1 MLINH
6 VLWGTVACF
15 QNNSKSDN
23 QHFAKLQETA
33 DFLPYFLSDKQ
44 QCSKRQQ
51 IFFRAALAT
60 TSSCLGSFWV
70 QPWTPATACHSHRS
84 NVQPQTDGVQMD
96 HRWIW
101 QTVTVV
107 THLCGKSTQ
116 TPAVSL
122 GPFPIFLCPFNER
135 PWDLGFGRPG
145 KI

>member
-1 MLINH
+1 MMINH

-15 QNNSKSDN
+15 QNNSKSDK

-70 QPWTPATACHSHRS
+70 HPWTPATVCHSHRS
-84 NVQPQTDGVQMD
+84 SVQPQTDGSQMD
-96 HRWIW
+96 LANCDRCDPPLRQINPN
-101 QTVTVV
+101 TCCESGSISKLPV
-107 THLCGKSTQ
+107 
-116 TPAVSL
+116 
-122 GPFPIFLCPFNER
+122 PF
-135 PWDLGFGRPG
+135 
-145 KI
+145 